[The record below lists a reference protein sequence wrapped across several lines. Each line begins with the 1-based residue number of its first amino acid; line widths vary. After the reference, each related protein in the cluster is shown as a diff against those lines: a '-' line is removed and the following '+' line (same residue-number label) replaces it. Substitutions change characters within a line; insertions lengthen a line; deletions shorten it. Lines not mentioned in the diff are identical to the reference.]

1 MTGLDTG
8 AGDVAFDF
16 VDPAAVVCR
25 MLGLRYGARQ
35 PADRDPD
42 LALFQ
47 QHALERIR
55 SIIAQRRGALL
66 CDSVGLGK
74 THVAR
79 SLIRA
84 AAADGRPVLVCG
96 PAQLAQHWRRYLR
109 GVRGWSWLSHTALSR
124 GRTWC
129 ALRGDALV
137 VVDEAHAFRNPAT
150 RRYHALAVLC
160 EDADVLLMTATPVN
174 NALSDFHHI
183 VRLFARAG
191 SFADVGVPD
200 LAAATDSAM
209 SGGDT
214 RMIRRVAEAV
224 VVRRTREFVQRRY
237 GTSLLDAHGRILSF
251 PAATPVELVRYDLD
265 AAYPGGMGAIGDTL
279 LRLTFP
285 VHAMGGT
292 TVAAELMR
300 LTLLKR
306 LESSTAAF
314 RASLRRQ
321 VSMLQQFI
329 AAAHRG
335 FLVDVRDQRT
345 LFQQVDGAV
354 QLPLDGVALRPWPR
368 QHSRDASVR
377 RAEHDLRL
385 LRELYR
391 SFDPPTSDP
400 KVRLLRE
407 LLDDDSM
414 RAHRVLV
421 FTEFRDTAVMLWQ
434 ALSPAGGVALIHGRD
449 ARLGS
454 SRTTRNAVVE
464 RFAPLANGLPP
475 PKPRERV
482 HTLIATDVLA
492 EGLNLQ
498 DARTVVSYDVPWNPV
513 RLAQRIGRIDRLGSP
528 HAQIRAC
535 VFQPDQ
541 QLDALLGLVRRVRHK
556 LRAIRVVGGDAP
568 RLGRRDDESCTP
580 ARDGVPQNGRNR
592 YRRDG
597 RMLQGNDR
605 RWDTTETLRLE
616 FEQRCRDS
624 DAHRA
629 HRRVAGETGR
639 GTLAGDAPDVLADV
653 ATTSSVPVSAI
664 HWPGPDPGAIC
675 CVTHG
680 ATAWFVLIRAGRA
693 PRVGADEI
701 DDLLLGA
708 LAAPAAAMPEPDS
721 LAAAGRQASRAVQ
734 RLTLRQHATLAPVPE
749 ARRAAVAV
757 HRWLASRPGGASAD
771 EAAMADRALQ
781 TIADTATTADRLR
794 LAAITRTAGS
804 DRQTMQRLLR
814 LCLDRSE
821 SPRPPLQQ
829 GPPDLPRL
837 RAILALV
844 PAIGAHP
851 ATGPRATRQRVD
863 P

>member
-1 MTGLDTG
+1 MTRRDTDACG
-8 AGDVAFDF
+8 VAFGF
-16 VDPAAVVCR
+16 ADPAGVVCR
-25 MLGLRYGARQ
+25 MLALRYGVRQ

-55 SIIAQRRGALL
+55 TIIAQRRGALL

-84 AAADGRPVLVCG
+84 ATADGRPVLVCG

-124 GRTWC
+124 GRTWG
-129 ALRGDALV
+129 AKRGDALV

-150 RRYHALAVLC
+150 RRYQALAVLC

-237 GTSLLDAHGRILSF
+237 GTSLLDAHRRILGF
-251 PAATPVELVRYDLD
+251 PAATAVELVRYDLD
-265 AAYPGGMGAIGDTL
+265 AAYPGGIDAIGDTL

-285 VHAMGGT
+285 VHAIGGT
-292 TVAAELMR
+292 AVVAELMR

-314 RASLRRQ
+314 RSSLRRQ
-321 VSMLQQFI
+321 LSMLQQFI

-345 LFQQVDGAV
+345 LFHEVDGAV

-368 QHSRDASVR
+368 QHSRDVAVR

-385 LRELYR
+385 LRQLYQ

-407 LLDDDSM
+407 LLDDDST
-414 RAHRVLV
+414 RDQPVLV
-421 FTEFRDTAVMLWQ
+421 FTEFRDTAVMLWR
-434 ALSPAGGVALIHGRD
+434 ALSPAGRVALIHGQD

-454 SRTTRNAVVE
+454 GRASRNSVVE
-464 RFAPLANGLPP
+464 RFAPLANGLTP

-528 HAQIRAC
+528 HAHIRAC

-541 QLDALLGLVRRVRHK
+541 QLDALLGLVRRVRQK

-568 RLGRRDDESCTP
+568 RLGRQTDVACVP
-580 ARDGVPQNGRNR
+580 ATDGLPQ
-592 YRRDG
+592 DG
-597 RMLQGNDR
+597 RPRRRHDGCVLHGGDR
-605 RWDTTETLRLE
+605 RWDTAEMLRLE
-616 FEQRCRDS
+616 FEQRCRDA
-624 DAHRA
+624 DAYQTHRGI
-629 HRRVAGETGR
+629 AGEAVQR
-639 GTLAGDAPDVLADV
+639 DLGDDALGVFADDAADILDDDV
-653 ATTSSVPVSAI
+653 ATTSSVTVSAI
-664 HWPGPDPGAIC
+664 RWPRPDHGAIC
-675 CVTHG
+675 CVTTG
-680 ATAWFVLIRAGRA
+680 ATAWFVLVRAGRA
-693 PRVGADEI
+693 PRVGADAI
-701 DDLLLGA
+701 DDLLLDA
-708 LAAPAAAMPEPDS
+708 LTAPAAPMPEPDS
-721 LAAAGRQASRAVQ
+721 LAAVGRRASRAVQ
-734 RLTLRQHATLAPVPE
+734 RLTLRQHAAVAPAPE

-781 TIADTATTADRLR
+781 TVADTATTADRLR

-814 LCLDRSE
+814 LCRDRSE
-821 SPRPPLQQ
+821 SPQAPLRQRAAE
-829 GPPDLPRL
+829 LPRL
-837 RAILALV
+837 RAVLALV
-844 PAIGAHP
+844 PAPSSHP
-851 ATGPRATRQRVD
+851 PTA
-863 P
+863 